1 MLELTF
7 AVFLRTAWCA
17 AILLVLVWIIQRLAG
32 RWLSPR
38 ARYALWLLVAARL
51 VILWTPAS
59 SLSLVGQLEH
69 RITSAMSTEPSP
81 KVKAEPLE
89 NIAYDPTD
97 IDVDFH
103 FDAFPREIALAPLDI
118 KPELPTWQWSDLP
131 IWSIVATIW
140 LLGATLFGALLG
152 RDFWRLRKAIRSM
165 SPVSKPKLLELVR
178 RIEKELLWNK
188 PVRVLLSQ
196 DLASPAVTG
205 VFAPALLLPALFV
218 ERLTE
223 KELEHVIRHELTH
236 VKRRDV
242 LVNWLLAGIGAVYWF
257 FPLMRYLLSQ
267 LRKTRELACD
277 AAVLHSASTQE
288 RKSYGKTLLKIME
301 MVSEADRP
309 ALTFTVGVAG
319 MVWNIGNAR
328 KESQMMRE
336 RLEIVVRDRTQRGRA
351 GWLLGVMALMLIAVG
366 FTEAQE
372 KKPGIEEEEITL
384 LTRARTQDAP
394 VERVG
399 FEFEQR
405 LDAPLVQS
413 YDLTNLAKL
422 FEDPAIRGT
431 KSANE
436 AMRDWV
442 GKVVRDSHWSN
453 PKEVQ
458 IDWEGKT
465 ATIKHSAAGHARL
478 LKAIKAFH
486 TKPEHQFVLEL
497 SLASL
502 SAEDFK
508 KLDLDRLTNVRNEA
522 SRLSDPTSGAT
533 VQPQSAGETT
543 LQRVVSQSFLLSN
556 TELER
561 AWVELSGL
569 ASFQRLQAPKVTTLN
584 GEVANITVG
593 NTRPFVTSIERIKG
607 VDQPYV
613 EVLFDGMQ
621 LESQAIALG
630 DDQVWLRLQLQKS
643 EVDAD
648 KLTTHKE
655 GTVELQSPKV
665 RSLSQITG
673 VEMKDGQTLLM
684 FIQTKGD
691 DGKETVQAVTAKVY
705 TIEPKPEGEAAPQP
719 LPLKHSSSATGE
731 EKLETVTYP
740 IADLLIFKPRESD
753 NEAAA
758 AATRRRA
765 KFELESFVAMF
776 KENNPEFEKAPGRK
790 IECDIDRLTVTLTGT
805 PRDINCLKEEYY
817 FRKLRMERAA
827 SKENPPAVTT
837 PLLGLPIG
845 EDGRPSK
852 RAAAAIRNQELSKKK
867 ELEDA
872 SRAANT
878 NTKVAYSLADLPM
891 TKLLLLEVK
900 EGEKPS
906 KAQFGSVTTQI
917 TLLLARAIPGISSK
931 KDLVLQPFYHN
942 LTLEVTA
949 SPEDQEKIGDVMAFL
964 KKMTT
969 EDAAQ
974 QLEFN
979 RIFADPN
986 GRREGSSDQYGNILQ
1001 VYEVHD
1007 QPLFDGLKGFIKD
1020 GDPKREQAIAQA
1032 EKLQLIL
1039 RVEYPAFFEQKLG
1052 VELSVFPTN
1061 QTLVVNAPQDL
1072 HEKVKASLKQLSTM
1086 SPEECES
1093 KARRALNRKIGYVAP
1108 QADPQAATGAHSN
1121 RIGVEFNPPT
1131 TAMMRKHEKAI
1142 YSALE
1147 KIVDIN
1153 FKNETLSKVLK
1164 VLGETTQINIVI
1176 DAAGLVE
1183 EGLKW
1188 NHPVSLQVKEPVS
1201 LKSALKLILDPL
1213 NLDYA
1218 VKDES
1223 LIITSKRLI
1232 EGQAIAVAYDVA
1244 DLVIPIPLRE
1254 FAKLSEDHKKKF
1266 ITEDCFKEVL
1276 QRIFEENP
1284 DFLERMNKGFEVQPF
1299 PTNLTLVISGTSDDH
1314 DRISKRLAHL
1324 RRLKKKETS
1333 HSLKDANRTKADEFN
1348 EKIALE
1354 MKTKVINPSD
1364 MKGKTIAYDLSD
1376 FFRVCMPKS
1385 KGGKQS
1391 DGFDCGNPFTNV
1403 FAYLGQKLP
1412 ELVAGEDTNEMQPFW
1427 TDKLL
1432 IVSTTPELQEKV
1444 AEYLKHLNKMSPEEA
1459 KQLIETNNVLADPS
1473 GQLLG
1478 RVDKSGNVLRAY
1490 RIDND
1495 LIRKVSALSEKGQEP
1510 KQEVAIAL
1518 QTLKSLTEGVIPAFV
1533 EKKPRAWI
1541 HDFASNQTLSVNAP
1555 EEDQEKVADLLKQ
1568 LNRVPEEQLA
1578 KAVKES
1584 KSR

>member
-118 KPELPTWQWSDLP
+118 KPELPTWQWSDIP
-131 IWSIVATIW
+131 VWSIVAAIW
-140 LLGATLFGALLG
+140 LLGVTFFGALLG

-277 AAVLHSASTQE
+277 AAVLHGASAQE

-372 KKPGIEEEEITL
+372 FKQPKVNITEEELRVMKGEGL
-384 LTRARTQDAP
+384 RVVVP
-394 VERVG
+394 VERAG

-405 LDAPLVQS
+405 LDAPIVQS

-422 FEDPAIRGT
+422 FEDTAIRGT

-436 AMRDWV
+436 ALRDWV
-442 GKVVRDSHWSN
+442 SKVVRDSRWSN

-458 IDWEGKT
+458 IDWEGQT

-584 GEVANITVG
+584 GEIANITVG

-643 EVDAD
+643 EVDTE
-648 KLTTHKE
+648 KITTHKE

-673 VEMKDGQTLLM
+673 VEMNDGQTLLM
-684 FIQTKGD
+684 FIQTKGEE
-691 DGKETVQAVTAKVY
+691 GKETVQVIVAKVQSISIADAPQAIEPPKHGDLKPDEKNPPAANTQLQPPPMRTEVLDVSQTPAFRTFAKLTDQDDEMRAKLLAPAYQQLEVLITETIDPESPKVLKRSMENLTLEVTASQEVLEKVNDL
-705 TIEPKPEGEAAPQP
+705 IKQ
-719 LPLKHSSSATGE
+719 LVRL
-731 EKLETVTYP
+731 
-740 IADLLIFKPRESD
+740 ADK
-753 NEAAA
+753 EAAA
-758 AATRRRA
+758 TQTLVTKTYNIADAIIFRVKPVAGQGASSMDGRLVKAEVKT
-765 KFELESFVAMF
+765 FVALV
-776 KENNPEFEKAPGRK
+776 KEVNPEFDNPDSGRK
-790 IECDIDRLTVTLTGT
+790 IEPDFDKLSITVTGSPQDHSRIKEHVHWMSRVILDAEKRRHQALMGAPSDKMSSPGDEGSKQNANRIGVEFT
-805 PRDINCLKEEYY
+805 PPVFGKRRNRNQEKAAATDEDDASGDTSKATTWAYDVSDLVITIPLPEFAKLSDDQKKKFMTEDCFKEV
-817 FRKLRMERAA
+817 LRRILE
-827 SKENPPAVTT
+827 ENPDFVERLNKGFEMKPFPTNLTLVVSGTADDHERIAKRLELLRRLKKKE
-837 PLLGLPIG
+837 PL
-845 EDGRPSK
+845 PSSN
-852 RAAAAIRNQELSKKK
+852 RAAAAIRNQELTKKK
-867 ELEDA
+867 NLEEA
-872 SRAANT
+872 RQAARNNT
-878 NTKVAYSLADLPM
+878 TVTYDVADFFLLCTTK
-891 TKLLLLEVK
+891 K
-900 EGEKPS
+900 EGGKQPDGFDCGNPF
-906 KAQFGSVTTQI
+906 AHIFV
-917 TLLLARAIPGISSK
+917 LLGRVRPDVAPG
-931 KDLVLQPFYHN
+931 KDGIELQPFWTPK
-942 LTLEVTA
+942 TLVVSA
-949 SPEDQEKIGDVMAFL
+949 PPETQEKIAEVINYL
-964 KKMTT
+964 NKLSV
-969 EDAAQ
+969 EDAKRLIEQNNQTDA
-974 QLEFN
+974 
-979 RIFADPN
+979 I
-986 GRREGSSDQYGNILQ
+986 
-1001 VYEVHD
+1001 
-1007 QPLFDGLKGFIKD
+1007 
-1020 GDPKREQAIAQA
+1020 REQEIYFALKQ
-1032 EKLQLIL
+1032 
-1039 RVEYPAFFEQKLG
+1039 RVEI
-1052 VELSVFPTN
+1052 
-1061 QTLVVNAPQDL
+1061 D
-1072 HEKVKASLKQLSTM
+1072 
-1086 SPEECES
+1086 
-1093 KARRALNRKIGYVAP
+1093 
-1108 QADPQAATGAHSN
+1108 
-1121 RIGVEFNPPT
+1121 
-1131 TAMMRKHEKAI
+1131 
-1142 YSALE
+1142 
-1147 KIVDIN
+1147 
-1153 FKNETLSKVLK
+1153 FKDKPLAEVLK
-1164 VLGETTQINIVI
+1164 LLGETTKINIVP
-1176 DAAGLVE
+1176 DAAGFVE
-1183 EGLKW
+1183 ER
-1188 NHPVSLQVKEPVS
+1188 VKPNEPVS
-1201 LKSALKLILDPL
+1201 LELKKPTTLKAALQLILDPL
-1213 NLDYA
+1213 NLDYT
-1218 VKDES
+1218 VKNEA
-1223 LIITSKRLI
+1223 LIITSKRLTKD
-1232 EGQAIAVAYDVA
+1232 QPTTVAYDVA
-1244 DLVIPIPLRE
+1244 DLPFFADTVADLKAKREPDPAKRLAAFEKLETLVRAIPE
-1254 FAKLSEDHKKKF
+1254 FAEG
-1266 ITEDCFKEVL
+1266 KEGV
-1276 QRIFEENP
+1276 E
-1284 DFLERMNKGFEVQPF
+1284 MNSFH
-1299 PTNLTLVISGTSDDH
+1299 TNLTLVVSAPKNVQEQVVDLI
-1314 DRISKRLAHL
+1314 RYCRLTPVADVEQEVQ
-1324 RRLKKKETS
+1324 RLKK
-1333 HSLKDANRTKADEFN
+1333 R
-1348 EKIALE
+1348 
-1354 MKTKVINPSD
+1354 
-1364 MKGKTIAYDLSD
+1364 
-1376 FFRVCMPKS
+1376 
-1385 KGGKQS
+1385 
-1391 DGFDCGNPFTNV
+1391 
-1403 FAYLGQKLP
+1403 
-1412 ELVAGEDTNEMQPFW
+1412 
-1427 TDKLL
+1427 
-1432 IVSTTPELQEKV
+1432 
-1444 AEYLKHLNKMSPEEA
+1444 
-1459 KQLIETNNVLADPS
+1459 
-1473 GQLLG
+1473 
-1478 RVDKSGNVLRAY
+1478 
-1490 RIDND
+1490 
-1495 LIRKVSALSEKGQEP
+1495 
-1510 KQEVAIAL
+1510 
-1518 QTLKSLTEGVIPAFV
+1518 
-1533 EKKPRAWI
+1533 
-1541 HDFASNQTLSVNAP
+1541 
-1555 EEDQEKVADLLKQ
+1555 
-1568 LNRVPEEQLA
+1568 
-1578 KAVKES
+1578 
-1584 KSR
+1584 